1 VLPLVVEGD
10 RERRRL
16 EKLSAAMHSIKRA
29 LQRDVR
35 KRLGACW
42 ASPRRLQQDA
52 AGWRKELGL
61 SREGVERRAYS
72 HLQRSG
78 SLLSH
83 VSKALAM
90 HQADE
95 VWAGVERHLFGDRQG
110 KRSGMPRVGSYW
122 GFLRIA
128 GRARSHT
135 TEHKW
140 ETFRLFGTLQGHLA
154 AYRHPELPAE
164 ISSPAHAA
172 SLAPGTR
179 VLAQPRHLRL
189 PEPVAS
195 WRDYTGPLVLVFYGG
210 PASRAG
216 ELVLPVRLPQG
227 AGRWPYL
234 VHYLDRPEQWRK
246 VDLVRRRD
254 ASAAGGWAYE
264 AHLMILGDGYCS
276 PATRARRE
284 AAADLQR
291 VGGVDGNVS
300 NLAVVSFP
308 RSFSPADGEVASTR
322 VSLSQE
328 EKARL
333 AQKHRKDRARQ
344 RALHRSRR
352 AGNPQR
358 YRPSHRQRG
367 RAERRAAAIVAV
379 HGPNLTIEEGNV
391 SLWFRRWGRSCLAFT
406 PGRLIKALDKECST
420 SSGLLVRVGTSGTA
434 LSQRCLCG
442 ARVPKGLGQ
451 RVHACPTCGLTGD
464 RDLVSAALAA
474 FTTLDDPGNPTSARV
489 DDDLARRALCAF
501 GQRLNASVGVPTKSQ
516 ISRGGS
522 TVLRPLGATAA
533 RQRPTAR
540 RGRASARRNA
550 GHCLVPTLAGSTFSP
565 PGSHGRNPG
574 SHNGQ
579 QFWESA

>member
-1 VLPLVVEGD
+1 V
-10 RERRRL
+10 
-16 EKLSAAMHSIKRA
+16 
-29 LQRDVR
+29 
-35 KRLGACW
+35 
-42 ASPRRLQQDA
+42 
-52 AGWRKELGL
+52 
-61 SREGVERRAYS
+61 
-72 HLQRSG
+72 
-78 SLLSH
+78 
-83 VSKALAM
+83 
-90 HQADE
+90 
-95 VWAGVERHLFGDRQG
+95 
-110 KRSGMPRVGSYW
+110 
-122 GFLRIA
+122 
-128 GRARSHT
+128 
-135 TEHKW
+135 
-140 ETFRLFGTLQGHLA
+140 
-154 AYRHPELPAE
+154 PAE

-172 SLAPGTR
+172 ELTPGTR
-179 VLAQPRHLRL
+179 VLAQPRHLRP

-195 WRDYTGPLVLVFYGG
+195 WWDYTGPLVLVFNGA

-234 VHYLDRPEQWRK
+234 VHYLDRPEQWHK

-264 AHLMILGDGYCS
+264 AHLMILGAGYCS

-284 AAADLQR
+284 AVADLQR

-328 EKARL
+328 KKARL

-358 YRPSHRQRG
+358 YRPSHRQLK
-367 RAERRAAAIVAV
+367 RAERRGSAGLVERQVGVPGGGRVLDARGRPEQPYGDDALSKSYRRKRGQHAEAAASFQEARTQRARHTAAAIVAV
-379 HGPNLTIEEGNV
+379 HGPNLTTEEGDV

-406 PGRLIKALDKECST
+406 PGRLIKALDEECSA
-420 SSGLLVRVGTSGTA
+420 SSGSLVRVGTYGTA

-442 ARVPKGLGQ
+442 ARVPKALGQ

-474 FTTLDDPGNPTSARV
+474 FTSFDDPGDPTTARV
-489 DDDLARRALCAF
+489 DDDLARRAQRAF
-501 GQRLNASVGVPTKSQ
+501 GQRLQAAVAE
-516 ISRGGS
+516 S

-550 GHCLVPTLAGSTFSP
+550 GHCLVPTPAGSTFSP

-579 QFWESA
+579 YFWESA